1 MSGKVRGFPAQ
12 LGTQRESL
20 VIEPPGLQEVQTVAE
35 EHLAQSKEHATQAP
49 AAFK

>member
-20 VIEPPGLQEVQTVAE
+20 VIEPPGMQEVQTVAD
-35 EHLAQSKEHATQAP
+35 EHVAQSNVQATQAP
-49 AAFK
+49 ALK